1 MSIPAVRII
10 RGQGALGRPLPGQD
24 YISGLIFYSDTLPSG
39 FAVDPDNIKQ
49 VLSVAAAE
57 ALGILNDYSD
67 ETQGKGTIQITAAG
81 ATNDTIT
88 AYFLEPDGTTTTLGS
103 YTVLPSDTATLIATG
118 LKNAINIL
126 TPTHGY
132 SAISSTDTI
141 TVTFREG
148 LGIYPNTGTPLS
160 TVIVGT
166 VTNTIVQSTVDGV
179 ASLLSQWHYHISE
192 YFRLNPQG
200 NLFVGFFPITA
211 QTWNFAE
218 IVSMQSFAKGIIRQL
233 GIYLGNVD
241 DFDSAADILT
251 IADACQ
257 VQKLALDAV
266 HAPLSII
273 FAPEIS
279 GIADLT
285 TLSDLN
291 VKDDFGVSVTI
302 GQDGDA
308 VGFGIFKATG
318 KSIGDVGAQL
328 GAESIVAVNQD
339 RGCLDYVN
347 FTDGAELSVPCYA
360 NGVRV
365 DLINAG
371 NLATQLNNYRYIFL
385 MQNVGFEGAGTT
397 INDNH
402 TACSVSSDYAYS
414 NDNRVFDKMSRLL
427 YSRFVPIL
435 KSTIQL
441 NENGTL
447 QATTVAF
454 YNTEISAALNP
465 MTTADPVTGNQ
476 EIAGEVPTIDP
487 DQNVLA
493 TNKLVISV
501 KATPQGVARNIE
513 IGVSF

>member
-1 MSIPAVRII
+1 MGIPAVKII

-24 YISGLIFYSDTLPSG
+24 YISGLIFFSDTLPSG
-39 FAVDPDNIKQ
+39 FSTSPGNIKQ

-67 ETQGKGTIQITAAG
+67 ETKGTGTILITAAG
-81 ATNDTIT
+81 AANDTIS
-88 AYFLEPDGTTTTLGS
+88 AYFLEPDGTSTLLGT
-103 YTVLPSDTATLIATG
+103 YTVQSGDTTALIGAG
-118 LKNAINIL
+118 LRDAINIL
-126 TPTHGY
+126 TPSHGY
-132 SAISSTDTI
+132 SASLSGSTI
-141 TVTFREG
+141 TVTYRAG
-148 LGIYPNTGTPLS
+148 LGIYPNSGTPLS

-166 VTNTIVQSTVDGV
+166 VTNTITQSVVDGV

-200 NLFVGFFPITA
+200 NLFVGFFPIAA

-218 IVSMQSFAKGIIRQL
+218 VVSMQSFAKGIIRQI
-233 GIYLGNVD
+233 GIYLGNVT
-241 DFDSAADILT
+241 DFNSAADILT
-251 IADACQ
+251 IADALQ
-257 VQKLALDAV
+257 VQKLALDTV

-279 GIADLT
+279 SISDLT
-285 TLSDLN
+285 TLQDLN
-291 VKDDFGVSVTI
+291 VKDDFGVSVSI
-302 GQDGDA
+302 GQDGDR

-328 GAESIVAVNQD
+328 GAESLVAVNQD

-347 FTDGAELSVPCYA
+347 FTDGAELSLPCYA
-360 NGVRV
+360 NGDRV

-371 NLATQLNNYRYIFL
+371 NLATQLNNFRYIFL

-414 NDNRVFDKMSRLL
+414 NDNRVFDKMARLL
-427 YSRFVPIL
+427 YARFIPIL

-441 NENGTL
+441 NEDGTL
-447 QATTVAF
+447 QATTIAF
-454 YNTEISAALNP
+454 YNTEISAALNV

-476 EIAGEVPTIDP
+476 ELAGEVPTIDP
-487 DQNVLA
+487 TQNVLSS
-493 TNKLVISV
+493 NKLVISV